1 LHENVH
7 ALLTQTPRALATFVE
22 HAWPQVLQFAP
33 SLVVSTQLPL
43 QRVGATV
50 GQPETHEYEP
60 PAPAQ
65 TGAPASGLHATPQ
78 LPQLSEVEYWTHAP
92 LQRLYPLLQAVA
104 QVPSTHSACAFAML
118 VEHALP
124 QAAQFAGV
132 PRSKQPPSQST
143 IPAGQPPSD
152 EGAVTSSPAPSE
164 SLSTVESAAPPSAR
178 GETDDSPAPVS
189 APNITPVEE
198 SGVAESTAEPDAQAV
213 TSAAAPAIATKGSS
227 ARRNRWLS
235 KAPHINPYLFMPRL
249 PDETSKPLW
258 VGGDGRVRRGRS

>member
-1 LHENVH
+1 MH

-43 QRVGATV
+43 QSIGATE

-78 LPQLSEVEYWTHAP
+78 VPQFSDVEYWTQAP
-92 LQRLYPLLQAVA
+92 LQRLYPLLQADA
-104 QVPSTHSACAFAML
+104 QVPSTHSACAFAMV

-143 IPAGQPPSD
+143 MPAGQPPSA
-152 EGAVTSSPAPSE
+152 EGAVTSSPAPSG
-164 SLSTVESAAPPSAR
+164 SFSTVESAALPSAR

-189 APNITPVEE
+189 APSIKPVEE
-198 SGVAESTAEPDAQAV
+198 SGVSESIFEPDAQAV
-213 TSAAAPAIATKGSS
+213 TSPAAPAIAKKGSS

-235 KAPHINPYLFMPRL
+235 KAPHLNPYPFMSRL
-249 PDETSKPLW
+249 PDETSRHRATEPL
-258 VGGDGRVRRGRS
+258 SH